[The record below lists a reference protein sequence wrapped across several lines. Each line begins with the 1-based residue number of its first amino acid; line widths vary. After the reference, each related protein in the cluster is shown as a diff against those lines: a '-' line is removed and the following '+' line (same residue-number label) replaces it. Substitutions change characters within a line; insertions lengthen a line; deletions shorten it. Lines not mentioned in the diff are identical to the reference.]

1 MVCFSVYQ
9 STPRPPQTL
18 WRAAQ
23 FALAALG
30 VALIAA
36 LFVSPTI
43 GLHAFWDALIPAAPL
58 LFVFAPG
65 LWRNICP
72 LASCA
77 LLPRHL
83 NKSKKKRLSSKAV
96 NKLQRLSLVALL
108 VIIPLRHPLFN
119 LDGSQTAAMLIA
131 FLAIA
136 LLVGSLSEW
145 KSAWCAAACPIHHV
159 EKLYGCQTAITFNNA
174 HCFPCA
180 QCVEPCPD
188 STRNNHALYP
198 GLPRHRLTT
207 GKIMAGIFPGYVW
220 GWFQVADN
228 AEGLNVY
235 SSYQMCLLGGAVTLA
250 LFQVALKTRRDEN
263 DFLLAKFFAGA
274 AVAAY
279 YWYRLPAL
287 IGFTKFASDGTLVD
301 LSSSLPIFTPTIL
314 RIATTSLFI
323 WWFLV
328 RKSQYREWLRRP
340 IVQK

>member
-1 MVCFSVYQ
+1 
-9 STPRPPQTL
+9 
-18 WRAAQ
+18 
-23 FALAALG
+23 
-30 VALIAA
+30 
-36 LFVSPTI
+36 
-43 GLHAFWDALIPAAPL
+43 
-58 LFVFAPG
+58 
-65 LWRNICP
+65 
-72 LASCA
+72 
-77 LLPRHL
+77 
-83 NKSKKKRLSSKAV
+83 
-96 NKLQRLSLVALL
+96 
-108 VIIPLRHPLFN
+108 
-119 LDGSQTAAMLIA
+119 
-131 FLAIA
+131 
-136 LLVGSLSEW
+136 
-145 KSAWCAAACPIHHV
+145 
-159 EKLYGCQTAITFNNA
+159 
-174 HCFPCA
+174 
-180 QCVEPCPD
+180 
-188 STRNNHALYP
+188 
-198 GLPRHRLTT
+198 
-207 GKIMAGIFPGYVW
+207 MAGIFPGYVW